1 MSTEVSTTPPVSART
16 RRLTRAVAAV
26 LAALGALLVWVV
38 ADPLFGVDFT
48 VVADGTT
55 TVVGPAMVIIFAL
68 AAALAGWAVLA
79 LLERFTARPRLI
91 WLIAAVTVLALSLVM
106 PFNAGDVD
114 TGAVVALL
122 AMHLVVGAVIIPTYA
137 RTSR

>member
-1 MSTEVSTTPPVSART
+1 MSTQVSTPAVPVRT
-16 RRLTRAVAAV
+16 RRLTRAVAAL

-38 ADPLFGVDFT
+38 ADPLFGVDFS

-55 TVVGPAMVIIFAL
+55 TVVGPAMVLVFAL
-68 AAALAGWAVLA
+68 GAALVGWAVLA
-79 LLERFTARPRLI
+79 LLERFTARARLI
-91 WLIAAVTVLALSLVM
+91 WLIAAVTVLLLSLVM
-106 PFNAGDVD
+106 PFSAGDID

-122 AMHLVVGAVIIPTYA
+122 AMHLVVAAVIIPAYT